1 MLLIL
6 KKIPALKATFR
17 FIFSNKHTNMKILC
31 VGRNYSEHAKELGN
45 EVPENPVIFSKPDTA
60 LLKNGEDFFHP
71 EFSNDIHHEVEL
83 VIKISKMGKK
93 IQPKFARNYFTEI
106 GLGIDFTARDM
117 QSKLK
122 EKGLPWELAKAF
134 DGSAPIGDF
143 INIEG
148 IDLSNINF
156 SLKKNDEIV
165 QQGNTSHM
173 IFKFEEII
181 SFVSQYF
188 TLKVG
193 DLIYTGTPAGVSK
206 VNVGDKLEGF
216 IEDKPMLKCN
226 IK

>member
-1 MLLIL
+1 
-6 KKIPALKATFR
+6 
-17 FIFSNKHTNMKILC
+17 MKILC

-60 LLKNGEDFFHP
+60 LIKNNEPFYHP
-71 EFSNDIHHEVEL
+71 DFSNDIHHEVEL

-143 INIEG
+143 INVADK
-148 IDLSNINF
+148 DLSNINF
-156 SLKKNDEIV
+156 SLTKNGQLV
-165 QQGNTSHM
+165 QQGNTAQM
-173 IFKFEEII
+173 IFPFEEIV

-206 VNVGDKLEGF
+206 IAIGDKLEGF
-216 IEDKPMLKCN
+216 IEQELMLTCEVK
-226 IK
+226 

>member
-1 MLLIL
+1 
-6 KKIPALKATFR
+6 
-17 FIFSNKHTNMKILC
+17 MKILC

-45 EVPENPVIFSKPDTA
+45 AVPENPVIFSKPDTA
-60 LLKNGEDFFHP
+60 LLKNGEPFFHP
-71 EFSNDIHHEVEL
+71 DFSTDIHHEVEL

-134 DGSAPIGDF
+134 DGSAPIGEF
-143 INIEG
+143 ITIENK
-148 IDLSNINF
+148 DLSDINF
-156 SLKKNDEIV
+156 SLKKNGEVV
-165 QQGNTSHM
+165 QQGNTAQM
-173 IFKFEEII
+173 IFPFEEIV

-206 VNVGDKLEGF
+206 VKVGDKLEGF
-216 IEDKPMLKCN
+216 IEDQSMLVCEVK
-226 IK
+226 

>member
-1 MLLIL
+1 
-6 KKIPALKATFR
+6 
-17 FIFSNKHTNMKILC
+17 MKILC

-45 EVPENPVIFSKPDTA
+45 AVPENPVIFSKPDTA
-60 LLKNGEDFFHP
+60 LIKNNEPFYHPDF
-71 EFSNDIHHEVEL
+71 SQDIHHEVEL

-106 GLGIDFTARDM
+106 GLGIDFTARDV

-134 DGSAPIGDF
+134 DGSAPIGEF

-148 IDLSNINF
+148 KDLSNINF
-156 SLKKNDEIV
+156 SLTKNGEMV
-165 QQGNTSHM
+165 QQGNTAQM
-173 IFKFEEII
+173 IFPFEEIV
-181 SFVSQYF
+181 SFVSQFF

-206 VNVGDKLEGF
+206 INIGDKLEGF
-216 IEDKPMLKCN
+216 IENQLMLTCEVK
-226 IK
+226 